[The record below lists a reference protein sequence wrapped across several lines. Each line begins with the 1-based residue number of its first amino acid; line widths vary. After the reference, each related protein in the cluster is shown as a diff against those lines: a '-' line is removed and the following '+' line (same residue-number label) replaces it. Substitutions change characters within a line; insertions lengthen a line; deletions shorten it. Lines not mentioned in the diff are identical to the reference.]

1 MVKCQ
6 TLDFLHL
13 TKGKI
18 MKEKVK
24 NIWPEINWIKDE
36 ELKTK
41 VLDCWIY
48 AIENSVLTVE
58 DLEVIP
64 FSLLIK
70 DCNVT
75 FMNHKRTCVQL
86 SVEIAKKM
94 KDNFGNEIQIDM
106 DLLIAGAILIDVGKL
121 IEYNKVDGKL
131 TTSKAGKLL
140 RHPFSGVAIA
150 DRFGLP
156 HEVQHIIA
164 YHAKEGD
171 LAKRSVE
178 AIIVHHADF
187 VSFEPF
193 KA

>member
-1 MVKCQ
+1 MRN
-6 TLDFLHL
+6 
-13 TKGKI
+13 
-18 MKEKVK
+18 KVLK
-24 NIWPEINWIKDE
+24 IWPEINWIKDE

-41 VLDCWIY
+41 VLDCWVY
-48 AIENSVLTVE
+48 AIENSVLTPE

-86 SVEIAKKM
+86 SVDIAKKM
-94 KDNFGNEIQIDM
+94 KENFGDEIQIDM

-121 IEYNKVDGKL
+121 IEYDKVDGKV

-150 DRFGLP
+150 DRFGLLP
-156 HEVQHIIA
+156 EVQHIIA
-164 YHAKEGD
+164 YHSKEGD
-171 LAKRSVE
+171 LAKRNVE

-193 KA
+193 KE